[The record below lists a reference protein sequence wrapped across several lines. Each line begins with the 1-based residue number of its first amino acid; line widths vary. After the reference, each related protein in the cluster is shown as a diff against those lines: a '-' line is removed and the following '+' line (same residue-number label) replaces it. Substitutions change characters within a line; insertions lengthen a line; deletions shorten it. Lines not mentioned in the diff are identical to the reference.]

1 MYPRGLK
8 SRLII
13 NLLLVLA
20 GAMLLIDLVML
31 GAARQE
37 QLRER
42 LKTGYTL
49 LAAVDF
55 LAAEGQGASGAGDG
69 LATLLLEAEARCLVT
84 FDHNGKALAGP
95 VGSCA
100 NDTLLQRQVLEA
112 LASGLPS
119 GTVSGGSAGF
129 FWPGRSSLVVARP
142 VTFHNGQ
149 AGALAAELS
158 LASLY
163 QSLRNSQRAFFVY
176 FPINLAFFVLL
187 GFFRLYRS
195 IVRPIDRLV
204 ATAAEFRD
212 DGELVFL
219 DEEREGEFNRLSRSL
234 NQMLSRIQ
242 RDRAKLE
249 ETVASLE
256 AANRG
261 LRRAQ
266 EEIIRA
272 EKLASVGRLSAGIA
286 HEIGNPM
293 GIIAGYLELLKQPGL
308 EEPQRR
314 DFIRRAEGEAGRVNT
329 IIRQLLDFAR
339 QPKEERLAAV
349 SVHAVIAE
357 VRELCAI
364 QPLLA
369 GVAVGVEAGA
379 ANDRVLASGDRLKQV
394 FLNLIIN
401 AADAINS
408 QTDRAGAGRITI
420 RTANAEADVAG
431 AGPGTALVVDILDNG
446 PGFAEAELANIFDPF
461 YTTKEPGK
469 GTGLGLSICF
479 TIVESLGGSINAA
492 ANPAGG
498 ARVTLTLPLAPPAP
512 PGFQTSMDQRP

>member
-8 SRLII
+8 SSLII
-13 NLLLVLA
+13 NLLLVLS

-42 LKTGYTL
+42 LKTGQTM
-49 LAAVDF
+49 LAAVGVMAAGEF
-55 LAAEGQGASGAGDG
+55 RSLAFTEL
-69 LATLLLEAEARCLVT
+69 LAEAEASCLKI
-84 FDHNGKALAGP
+84 FDRAGYPVSVLGGACTDDTAL
-95 VGSCA
+95 
-100 NDTLLQRQVLEA
+100 RQAALET
-112 LASGLPS
+112 LASGLPAGS
-119 GTVSGGSAGF
+119 VGDGGVRL
-129 FWPGRSSLVVARP
+129 FWPGKTTLVVARP
-142 VTFHNGQ
+142 LPANNREG
-149 AGALAAELS
+149 GAVVAELS
-158 LASLY
+158 LASLS

-176 FPINLAFFVLL
+176 FPVNLVLFVML

-204 ATAAEFRD
+204 ATAGEFRD
-212 DGELVFL
+212 DEQFAFL
-219 DEEREGEFNRLSRSL
+219 FEERDSEFNRLSRSL

-242 RDRAKLE
+242 RDRGKLE
-249 ETVASLE
+249 ESVASLE
-256 AANRG
+256 EANRG

-266 EEIIRA
+266 QEILRA

-308 EEPQRR
+308 AEEQRS

-339 QPKEERLAAV
+339 QPREEQPGEVAV
-349 SVHAVIAE
+349 HGVIEE
-357 VRELCAI
+357 VRDLCAI

-369 GVAVGVEAGA
+369 GVTITVELGA
-379 ANDRVLASGDRLKQV
+379 ENDRVATSANQLKQV
-394 FLNLIIN
+394 FLNLILN
-401 AADAINS
+401 AADAIHS
-408 QTDRAGAGRITI
+408 QVGPGRPGLIRI
-420 RTANAEADVAG
+420 RTANPAVLDSGVPSLAIDF
-431 AGPGTALVVDILDNG
+431 LDNG

-479 TIVESLGGSINAA
+479 TIVEHLGGRIDAGS
-492 ANPAGG
+492 NPEGG
-498 ARVTLTLPLAPPAP
+498 ARVSLSLPLAMSP
-512 PGFQTSMDQRP
+512 PGCNS

>member
-1 MYPRGLK
+1 MSPRGLK
-8 SRLII
+8 SSLII
-13 NLLLVLA
+13 NLLLVLS

-31 GAARQE
+31 GAARQG

-42 LKTGYTL
+42 LKTGQTL
-49 LAAVDF
+49 LAAVAALTDGPSSQASDRT
-55 LAAEGQGASGAGDG
+55 LAE
-69 LATLLLEAEARCLVT
+69 LLVEADARCLRV
-84 FDHNGKALAGP
+84 FDHLGHQVSSLGAAC
-95 VGSCA
+95 S
-100 NDTLLQRQVLEA
+100 NDTLLRQAA
-112 LASGLPS
+112 LGAISSGLPAGS
-119 GTVSGGSAGF
+119 VSGGGMGF
-129 FWPGRSSLVVARP
+129 FWPGRSSLLVSRP
-142 VTFHNGQ
+142 LVFGNL
-149 AGALAAELS
+149 ALGASVAELS
-158 LASLY
+158 LASLD
-163 QSLRNSQRAFFVY
+163 QSLRNSQRAFLIY
-176 FPINLAFFVLL
+176 FLINLALFVML

-204 ATAAEFRD
+204 ATAGEFRD
-212 DGELVFL
+212 DDQFAFL
-219 DEEREGEFNRLSRSL
+219 AEERDSEFNRLSRSL

-249 ETVASLE
+249 ESVASLE
-256 AANRG
+256 EANRG

-266 EEIIRA
+266 REVIRA

-308 EEPQRR
+308 AEAQRN

-339 QPKEERLAAV
+339 QPREERPVEVAV
-349 SVHAVIAE
+349 HGVIEE
-357 VRELCAI
+357 VRDLCAI

-369 GVAVGVEAGA
+369 GVAISVEAGA
-379 ANDRVLASGDRLKQV
+379 ENDRVVGRVDQFKQV

-408 QTDRAGAGRITI
+408 QAAPTKAGAIII
-420 RTANAEADVAG
+420 RTANIEVAG
-431 AGPGTALVVDILDNG
+431 LPALRIDFLDNG

-479 TIVESLGGSINAA
+479 TIVESLGGRINAA
-492 ANPAGG
+492 TSPEGG
-498 ARVTLTLPLAPPAP
+498 AWVSLILPQGAAAAPSA
-512 PGFQTSMDQRP
+512 TITDH

>member
-1 MYPRGLK
+1 
-8 SRLII
+8 
-13 NLLLVLA
+13 
-20 GAMLLIDLVML
+20 MLLIDLVML
-31 GAARQE
+31 SAARQE

-42 LKTGYTL
+42 LKTGQTL
-49 LAAVDF
+49 LAAVGSLTAGQSVRVLTSE
-55 LAAEGQGASGAGDG
+55 LAE
-69 LATLLLEAEARCLVT
+69 LLVEADARCLMI
-84 FDHNGKALAGP
+84 FDRGGNPLFVQGAACNNDILLRQAALGAI
-95 VGSCA
+95 S
-100 NDTLLQRQVLEA
+100 
-112 LASGLPS
+112 SGLPTGS
-119 GTVSGGSAGF
+119 VSGGEMGF
-129 FWPGRSSLVVARP
+129 FWPGKSSLLVSRP
-142 VTFHNGQ
+142 VVFSNSEV
-149 AGALAAELS
+149 GASTAELS

-176 FPINLAFFVLL
+176 FLINLTLFVLL

-195 IVRPIDRLV
+195 IVRPIDQLV

-212 DGELVFL
+212 DEQFAFL
-219 DEEREGEFNRLSRSL
+219 SEERDSEFNRLSRSL
-234 NQMLSRIQ
+234 NQMLSRIK

-249 ETVASLE
+249 ETVISLE
-256 AANRG
+256 EANRG

-266 EEIIRA
+266 QEIIRA

-308 EEPQRR
+308 AEEQRN

-339 QPKEERLAAV
+339 PPREERQCEVA
-349 SVHAVIAE
+349 VHAVIEE

-369 GVAVGVEAGA
+369 GVAISVEAGA
-379 ANDRVLASGDRLKQV
+379 VNDRVEGNVDQFKQV

-408 QTDRAGAGRITI
+408 QTGRNRAGTIII
-420 RTANAEADVAG
+420 RTANIEAAG
-431 AGPGTALVVDILDNG
+431 ISSLSIDIIDNG

-492 ANPAGG
+492 TSPEGG
-498 ARVTLTLPLAPPAP
+498 ALVSLILPQGASTAPSA
-512 PGFQTSMDQRP
+512 TITDH